1 MKKNISFWILGIAAM
16 LASCSQD
23 EVLQGMDNSGGVTI
37 TAQLSE
43 SMRTRAVTDGVTEEN
58 KGIDNYRLEVYY
70 KDENGDFVKDET
82 LTQTKADGIFSVKLD
97 KQKTYKF
104 YCWADEGDE
113 SAYNSEDLSA
123 ITLKDNKV
131 PTIAHRGVSDEVSG
145 STTNAIEIQMKHAV
159 TKVVL
164 KTTAP
169 LSANSTKI
177 STNTCNSYS
186 AISDIYSGS
195 TEVES
200 VVGPTEN
207 ITSASTDNPADV
219 LSFYLLVGKETN
231 TVTVRY
237 TTTANDF
244 SNPYTLQL
252 NNVPFEADY
261 RTILVGNIT
270 PDNTLSVIASLDA
283 NWDGDTEREFP
294 QSSRAIDL
302 STEMLSVELIAEAI
316 GDGNTLTLTGDM
328 TNEDA
333 ASNFA
338 VIRSYLKAHMNANL
352 TVDLSGVTTL
362 TEIPEQ
368 AFYLKEFVDG
378 YPIELTGLSAVI
390 LPESITKINKWAF
403 FHCPNLKS
411 VNIPS
416 ALQHLGIYVFAYT
429 GISGTIKLPDSFTTM
444 EVDGQNGN
452 KSFEASKI
460 SELIFP
466 ASFAVNAYERFYNM
480 TELTKITIYG
490 EVTAFSNQFAFYG
503 STKLTDIYLPNAT
516 TAPTPASV
524 YYFTNDVHTP
534 NTSITLHVPSGCTN
548 EYSAWAAL
556 GFKIEEI
563 QTTTE

>member
-1 MKKNISFWILGIAAM
+1 MKKNISFWMLGIAAM

-37 TAQLSE
+37 TARLEE
-43 SMRTRAVTDGVTEEN
+43 SMRTRAVMDGVTEEN

-113 SAYNSEDLSA
+113 SAYNSEDLSV

-131 PTIAHRGVSDEVSG
+131 PTIAHCGASDEVSG
-145 STTNAIEIQMKHAV
+145 EATGAIEIQMKHAV
-159 TKVVL
+159 AKVVL
-164 KTTAP
+164 KTTTP
-169 LSANSTKI
+169 LSANSAKVAT
-177 STNTCNSYS
+177 SSCNSYN
-186 AISDIYSGS
+186 AISDTYSGS
-195 TEVES
+195 VEVES
-200 VVGPTEN
+200 EVGPTEE
-207 ITSASTDNPADV
+207 ITTASTASTAEV

-231 TVTVRY
+231 TVTVSY

-270 PDNTLSVIASLDA
+270 PNNTVSVTASLDT
-283 NWDGDTEREFP
+283 NWEDDVEREFP
-294 QSSRAIDL
+294 DAGRAINL
-302 STEMLSVELIAEAI
+302 STEELSVELIAEAI
-316 GDGNTLTLTGDM
+316 GDGNALTLTGDM

-333 ASNFA
+333 VSNFA
-338 VIRSYLKAHMNANL
+338 VIRSYLKAHTDADL

-362 TEIPEQ
+362 TEIPNN
-368 AFYLKEFVDG
+368 AFYLMEFVDG
-378 YPIELTGLSAVI
+378 DPIELTGVSAVI
-390 LPESITKINKWAF
+390 LPEGITRINSRAF
-403 FHCPNLKS
+403 MHCPNLKS
-411 VNIPS
+411 FDIPS
-416 ALQHLGIYVFAYT
+416 SLESLGIYVFASS
-429 GISGTIKLPDSFTTM
+429 GISGTMELPDSFTTM
-444 EVDGQNGN
+444 DVDGQNGN
-452 KSFEASKI
+452 KSFEGSKI

-466 ASFAVNAYERFYNM
+466 ESFAVNEYERFYNM

-490 EVTAFSNQFAFYG
+490 QVTAFSNQFAFYG

-516 TAPTPASV
+516 TAPTAASE
-524 YYFTNDVHTP
+524 YYGI
-534 NTSITLHVPSGCTN
+534 TSSNITLHVPSGCTN
-548 EYSAWAAL
+548 EYSAWADL
-556 GFKIEEI
+556 GFNIVEI
-563 QTTTE
+563 GTATE